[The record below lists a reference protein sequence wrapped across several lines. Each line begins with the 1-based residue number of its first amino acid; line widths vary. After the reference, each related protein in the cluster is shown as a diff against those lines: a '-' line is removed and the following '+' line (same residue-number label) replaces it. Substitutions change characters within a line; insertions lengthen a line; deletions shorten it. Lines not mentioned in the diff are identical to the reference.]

1 MCGSPG
7 TRPATSA
14 LVLGC
19 ALAIATACVVGACR
33 RKEPQPR
40 EDPGRAVSM
49 GIFPAPDRTFF
60 FEYPVDGVDLGQ
72 GWHREAVSKAVAT
85 CIEFTAQKD
94 TGQEQSMELS
104 VVHDSSALMDALDVS
119 AEAQF
124 KSIGYSVS
132 GKARY
137 AKETEV
143 RSTSVNVVAHA
154 RVMNGVDYVGPAE
167 AGRPRRVDLTQDHRE
182 LARRDRV
189 AFEQECGDGFVA
201 VVYAGAELA
210 GVLSVDGFDS
220 KTRASLEAS
229 LSGSV
234 GGFSAAGTLAKTAE
248 AKTATHKVRVTFYQ
262 TGGSGSPMPTTE
274 LELLDAV
281 KRLPGLAAENP
292 YNYRIQVQSYR
303 SLPGYPTDTR
313 EDPDRYRHALA
324 TSYGRLLTLWHAVV
338 DALELEA
345 GIDYVDSHEGQDAS
359 AIRERMQALHDELM
373 KTMERIRAFSRL
385 CAFYDEDMTPENGP
399 NPCAVGD
406 DLKSIDEYAYR
417 LRLPVLRRTV
427 GTIKDPKV
435 VAAAIIDQH
444 VRDVSRRR
452 CERNL
457 EDPGC
462 LPESRIEELRKK
474 LVPLTQ

>member
-14 LVLGC
+14 LLLGC
-19 ALAIATACVVGACR
+19 AWAMATACVISACR
-33 RKEPQPR
+33 REPQPGK
-40 EDPGRAVSM
+40 EAETGFVSM
-49 GIFPAPDRTFF
+49 GIYPAPDQSFF

-85 CIEFTAQKD
+85 CIDFTAQKD

-104 VVHDSSALMDALDVS
+104 VVHDRSAVMDALDVS

-143 RSTSVNVVAHA
+143 RSNSVNVVAHA
-154 RVMNGVDYVGPAE
+154 KVMNGVDYVAPSE
-167 AGRPRRVDLTQDHRE
+167 AGRPRRVDLTHYYRD
-182 LARRDRV
+182 LARRNRL

-201 VVYAGAELA
+201 VVYSGAELA
-210 GVLSVDGFDS
+210 GVLSVDEFDT

-229 LSGSV
+229 LSGSI
-234 GGFSAAGTLAKTAE
+234 GGFSAAGKVESSTGKEVGTR
-248 AKTATHKVRVTFYQ
+248 KVRVTFYQ
-262 TGGSGSPMPTTE
+262 TGGSGGPMPTTE
-274 LELLDAV
+274 LDLVAAV
-281 KRLPGLAAENP
+281 RRLPALAAESP

-303 SLPGYPTDTR
+303 SLPGYPADTE
-313 EDPDRYRHALA
+313 EDPDRFRRTLA

-338 DALELEA
+338 EALELEA
-345 GIDYVDSHEGQDAS
+345 GIDYADSHEDQGAS

-373 KTMERIRAFSRL
+373 KKIERIRAFSRL
-385 CAFYDEDMTPENGP
+385 CAFYDEDMKPTKGP
-399 NPCAVGD
+399 NPCAVAD
-406 DLKSIDEYAYR
+406 DLTSIDEYAYR
-417 LRLPVLRRTV
+417 LRLPVLKSKV
-427 GTIKDPKV
+427 GTINDPKQ
-435 VAAAIIDQH
+435 VAAAVIDQH

-462 LPESRIEELRKK
+462 LLESEIEELSRK
-474 LVPLTQ
+474 LAR